1 MTEENYLYRTSPPT
15 LRNQFP
21 GTGHW
26 KIPVVPKAHFS
37 DDEFQDLRLI
47 GYDRTKPDDERHL
60 DRMVHFFLYDYKF
73 TRVWK
78 HPGQDGVEKLKRY
91 RAILVVP
98 TVSWGDEGT
107 FDFCFDGIP

>member
-1 MTEENYLYRTSPPT
+1 MRHVQPMTEENYLYRASPLT

-21 GTGHW
+21 GMGHL

-60 DRMVHFFLYDYKF
+60 DRDGSFLSL
-73 TRVWK
+73 RL
-78 HPGQDGVEKLKRY
+78 Q
-91 RAILVVP
+91 I
-98 TVSWGDEGT
+98 
-107 FDFCFDGIP
+107 

>member
-1 MTEENYLYRTSPPT
+1 MTEENYLYRTSPLT

-21 GTGHW
+21 GMGHW

-60 DRMVHFFLYDYKF
+60 DGWFISFSTNTNLSEYGN
-73 TRVWK
+73 TRIRTWK
-78 HPGQDGVEKLKRY
+78 
-91 RAILVVP
+91 
-98 TVSWGDEGT
+98 S
-107 FDFCFDGIP
+107 